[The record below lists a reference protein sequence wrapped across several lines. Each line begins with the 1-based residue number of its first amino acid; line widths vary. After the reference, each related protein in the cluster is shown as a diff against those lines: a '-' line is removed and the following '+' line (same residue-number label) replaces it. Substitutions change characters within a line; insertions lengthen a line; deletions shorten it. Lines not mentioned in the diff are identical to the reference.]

1 MLYFV
6 APPSEEL
13 KHLLALFTSCDR
25 NNYTALLIDVAIDQI
40 TKMYTRRQIVGIYIK
55 EPRSK
60 LLLTFIIV
68 LFRGLLPLMPHF
80 LRPADWTLPSSTSF
94 SNTAI

>member
-40 TKMYTRRQIVGIYIK
+40 TKMYTRRQIVGIPIYQ
-55 EPRSK
+55 
-60 LLLTFIIV
+60 
-68 LFRGLLPLMPHF
+68 G
-80 LRPADWTLPSSTSF
+80 
-94 SNTAI
+94 TAK